1 MLLTKKTYADSLNIK
16 SLVKQITLETERSR
30 SLVIFN
36 VDSDEKLDNLL
47 YDINITSKN
56 LIKQKINTKNII
68 SYNYI
73 QKASL
78 L

>member
-36 VDSDEKLDNLL
+36 VDSDDKLDNLL
-47 YDINITSKN
+47 CDINITSKN

-73 QKASL
+73 QMPSL